1 MSLRDKQAIPIS
13 SAALSAL
20 SSFQRRK
27 KREAILNH
35 PPNSGKSLEI
45 SSLNCWR
52 AELRERSFIST
63 ITLWKVH
70 IIALPACLENKAA
83 DQPALL
89 LLSPSVFTLEQLT
102 SFSSLLF
109 SSLLFSQQ
117 LSDLGNITVLSLW
130 DVQRCSHAKGGCV
143 CFYLHSAKKNN
154 TFSSLKV

>member
-109 SSLLFSQQ
+109 SSLLSTAFRFREYNCIVSVRCAEMFTRQRRLCLF
-117 LSDLGNITVLSLW
+117 LSPF
-130 DVQRCSHAKGGCV
+130 R
-143 CFYLHSAKKNN
+143 
-154 TFSSLKV
+154 